1 MTSPRSA
8 QGLAAIDG
16 HVAGNFLSQETLKM
30 GTKRTAVIALISAT
44 IFVGTGLVAANAQES
59 SLEPLT
65 TTDASI
71 DYSGFLEL
79 VTEVEPI
86 REARLI
92 DLDKFNEMKAE
103 AGTIILD
110 TRSAKAFEMGHING
124 AINLPFSDFTDEK
137 LAKVIPEKTSRILIY
152 CNNNFSDNVN
162 PIMLKRVELALNV
175 PTFVNLWGYGYE
187 NIYELGSYT
196 ESSDP
201 RVDWVSQ
208 FDTLFLN
215 VQEN

>member
-1 MTSPRSA
+1 M
-8 QGLAAIDG
+8 
-16 HVAGNFLSQETLKM
+16 GN
-30 GTKRTAVIALISAT
+30 KRNALIALLTAT
-44 IFVGTGLVAANAQES
+44 VFVGTGLMAANAQDN
-59 SLEPLT
+59 SLRSQT
-65 TTDASI
+65 TTDVSI
-71 DYSGFLEL
+71 DYPGFLEL
-79 VTEVEPI
+79 VAEVEPI
-86 REARLI
+86 REKRLV
-92 DLDKFNEMKAE
+92 DLDQFNEMKAGE
-103 AGTIILD
+103 RTIILD
-110 TRSAKAFEMGHING
+110 TRSAEAYRIGHIKG

-137 LAKVIPEKTSRILIY
+137 LAKIIPEKTTRILIY

-201 RVDWVSQ
+201 RVHWVSGV
-208 FDTLFLN
+208 DSALLT